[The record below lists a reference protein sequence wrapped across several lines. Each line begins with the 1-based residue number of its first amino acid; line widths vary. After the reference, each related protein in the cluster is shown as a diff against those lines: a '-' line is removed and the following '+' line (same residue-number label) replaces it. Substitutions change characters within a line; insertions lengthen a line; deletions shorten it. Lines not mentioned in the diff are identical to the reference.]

1 MNNKI
6 VFNIFKNILFLA
18 LLLISFSGR
27 SFTGLTFF
35 DYRLGELIVGGLF
48 VVSLIL
54 LFVNNK
60 NYKSLQ
66 NSFKFL
72 IAVFIFSSV
81 IVKQPIFTEYIIKSS
96 SYIWMASLIFVSLLL
111 SNFLPKDSWFFI
123 VYMLL
128 PFILFFTETVNYPDF
143 LQEFFFR
150 YSDKFDF
157 LKGSDLALVIISAQI
172 IAIIKL
178 KKQHHIFTYFIF
190 VNSLYL
196 PFLLYKS
203 KGAFLGAFI
212 FFTFIF
218 FTNITFVYKN
228 LKNFITLLLGVL
240 IFMISTNHVSQL
252 NLYGEDTAS
261 SYVEKTTSNLESIV
275 ESKNTSMIFSSFYIQ
290 DGRLYSTENNANWRL
305 EIWQDVIFNLNKNNL
320 LLTGYGY
327 SSIIPEMELPHR
339 QGSDGSNE
347 NVHNF
352 IINILA
358 RGGVISLI
366 PFFLFMYLIVQ
377 ISKKDSKNYLIF
389 MYILSVLAIS
399 FFDATN
405 ESVRYPFIFY
415 TFLGYFLNNLDKTYK
430 FKLSKQIY

>member
-1 MNNKI
+1 MNKKNF
-6 VFNIFKNILFLA
+6 FNFSKNILISA

-35 DYRLGELIVGGLF
+35 NYRLGELIVGSLF
-48 VVSLIL
+48 VFSLIL
-54 LFVNNK
+54 LFLNNK
-60 NYKSLQ
+60 NYNSLY

-72 IAVFIFSSV
+72 IAIFIFSSL
-81 IVKQPIFTEYIIKSS
+81 IVNQPIFTEYIIKSS
-96 SYIWMASLIFVSLLL
+96 SYIWMASLIFVSLVI
-111 SNFLPKDSWFFI
+111 SNFIPKDSWFFI
-123 VYMLL
+123 IYMLL
-128 PFILFFTETVNYPDF
+128 PFILFFTETINYPDV
-143 LQEFFFR
+143 LQEFYLN
-150 YSDKFDF
+150 YSDKFDY

-212 FFTFIF
+212 FFIFIF
-218 FTNITFVYKN
+218 FTNITFSFKN
-228 LKNFITLLLGVL
+228 LKNFLTLLFGVL

-252 NLYGEDTAS
+252 NLYGEDSAS
-261 SYVEKTTSNLESIV
+261 NYVEKTTSNLESII
-275 ESKNTSMIFSSFYIQ
+275 ESKNTSMIFASFYIQ

-305 EIWQDVIFNLNKNNL
+305 EIWQDVVFNLNKNKL

-327 SSIIPEMELPHR
+327 SSTIPEMELPHR
-339 QGSDGSNE
+339 QGSDGTNE

-358 RGGVISLI
+358 RGGVMSLI
-366 PFFLFMYLIVQ
+366 PFFLFLYLIVH
-377 ISKKDSKNYLIF
+377 ISKKESKNYLIF
-389 MYILSVLAIS
+389 MYIFSVLAIS
-399 FFDATN
+399 FFDASN

-430 FKLSKQIY
+430 FKLSKKID

>member
-6 VFNIFKNILFLA
+6 IFNIFKNILFLA

-143 LQEFFFR
+143 LHYRF
-150 YSDKFDF
+150 DK
-157 LKGSDLALVIISAQI
+157 
-172 IAIIKL
+172 
-178 KKQHHIFTYFIF
+178 
-190 VNSLYL
+190 
-196 PFLLYKS
+196 P
-203 KGAFLGAFI
+203 
-212 FFTFIF
+212 
-218 FTNITFVYKN
+218 
-228 LKNFITLLLGVL
+228 
-240 IFMISTNHVSQL
+240 
-252 NLYGEDTAS
+252 
-261 SYVEKTTSNLESIV
+261 
-275 ESKNTSMIFSSFYIQ
+275 
-290 DGRLYSTENNANWRL
+290 
-305 EIWQDVIFNLNKNNL
+305 
-320 LLTGYGY
+320 
-327 SSIIPEMELPHR
+327 
-339 QGSDGSNE
+339 
-347 NVHNF
+347 
-352 IINILA
+352 
-358 RGGVISLI
+358 
-366 PFFLFMYLIVQ
+366 
-377 ISKKDSKNYLIF
+377 
-389 MYILSVLAIS
+389 
-399 FFDATN
+399 
-405 ESVRYPFIFY
+405 
-415 TFLGYFLNNLDKTYK
+415 
-430 FKLSKQIY
+430 

>member
-1 MNNKI
+1 MKDKI
-6 VFNIFKNILFLA
+6 IFNFSKNILFLV
-18 LLLISFSGR
+18 LILVSLYGR
-27 SFTGLTFF
+27 SFTGLILFN
-35 DYRLGELIVGGLF
+35 YRLGELIVGGLF
-48 VVSLIL
+48 VFSLIL
-54 LFVNNK
+54 LFYKNK
-60 NYKSLQ
+60 NYNNLQ

-72 IAVFIFSSV
+72 ILVFIFSL
-81 IVKQPIFTEYIIKSS
+81 ILKQPIFSDYIIKSS
-96 SYIWMASLIFVSLLL
+96 SYIWMASLIFVSLVL

-123 VYMLL
+123 FYMLL
-128 PFILFFTETVNYPDF
+128 PFILFYTETINYPDF
-143 LQEFFFR
+143 LKEFFLI

-178 KKQHHIFTYFIF
+178 KKQHYIFTYFIF

-203 KGAFLGAFI
+203 KGAFLGASIFFMFI
-212 FFTFIF
+212 FITNISYTYKNPKNFATFIMG
-218 FTNITFVYKN
+218 I
-228 LKNFITLLLGVL
+228 L
-240 IFMISTNHVSQL
+240 IFVISTNHVSQL

-261 SYVEKTTSNLESIV
+261 NFVEKTSSNLESIV
-275 ESKNTSMIFSSFYIQ
+275 KSKNSSMIFSSFYFH

-305 EIWQDVIFNLNKNNL
+305 EIWQDVIFNLNKNKL

-327 SSIIPEMELPHR
+327 SSIIPEMELSHR

-366 PFFLFMYLIVQ
+366 PFFLFIYVILWM
-377 ISKKDSKNYLIF
+377 SKKDSKNYLIF
-389 MYILSVLAIS
+389 IYIFSVLVIS

-415 TFLGYFLNNLDKTYK
+415 TFLGYFLNNLDETYK
-430 FKLSKQIY
+430 FKLSKKFY

>member
-1 MNNKI
+1 MNKKNF
-6 VFNIFKNILFLA
+6 FNFSKNILISA

-35 DYRLGELIVGGLF
+35 NYRLGELIVGSLF
-48 VVSLIL
+48 VFSLIL
-54 LFVNNK
+54 LFLNNK
-60 NYKSLQ
+60 NYNSLY

-72 IAVFIFSSV
+72 IAIFIFSSL
-81 IVKQPIFTEYIIKSS
+81 IVNQPIFTEYIIKSS
-96 SYIWMASLIFVSLLL
+96 SYIWMASLIFVSLVI
-111 SNFLPKDSWFFI
+111 SNFIPKDSWFFI
-123 VYMLL
+123 IYMLL
-128 PFILFFTETVNYPDF
+128 PFILFFTETINYPDV
-143 LQEFFFR
+143 LQEFYLN
-150 YSDKFDF
+150 YSDKFDY

-212 FFTFIF
+212 FFIFIF
-218 FTNITFVYKN
+218 FTNITFSFKN
-228 LKNFITLLLGVL
+228 LRNFLTLLLGVL

-252 NLYGEDTAS
+252 NLYGEDSAS
-261 SYVEKTTSNLESIV
+261 NYVEKTTSNLESII
-275 ESKNTSMIFSSFYIQ
+275 ESKNTSMIFASFYIQ

-305 EIWQDVIFNLNKNNL
+305 EIWQDVVFNLNKNKL

-327 SSIIPEMELPHR
+327 SSTIPEMELPHR
-339 QGSDGSNE
+339 QGSDGTNE

-358 RGGVISLI
+358 RGGVMSLI
-366 PFFLFMYLIVQ
+366 PSFLFLYLIVH
-377 ISKKDSKNYLIF
+377 ISKKESKNYLIF
-389 MYILSVLAIS
+389 MYIFSVLAIS
-399 FFDATN
+399 FFDASN

-430 FKLSKQIY
+430 FKLSKKID

>member
-1 MNNKI
+1 MDKKNI
-6 VFNIFKNILFLA
+6 FNISKNLLFLA
-18 LLLISFSGR
+18 VILISFSGR
-27 SFTGLTFF
+27 SFTGLTLFG
-35 DYRLGELIVGGLF
+35 YRLGELIVGGLF
-48 VVSLIL
+48 LVSIIL
-54 LFVNNK
+54 LFLNNK
-60 NYKSLQ
+60 NYKILQ
-66 NSFKFL
+66 NSFKVL
-72 IAVFIFSSV
+72 IIVFIASTFIIKQTVFS
-81 IVKQPIFTEYIIKSS
+81 EYIIKSS
-96 SYIWMASLIFVSLLL
+96 SYIWMASLIFISLVL
-111 SNFLPKDSWFFI
+111 SNFLKNDSWFFI
-123 VYMLL
+123 IYMLI

-143 LQEFFFR
+143 LEKF
-150 YSDKFDF
+150 YSNNSDKFDF
-157 LKGSDLALVIISAQI
+157 LKGSDLALVIMSAQI

-178 KKQHHIFTYFIF
+178 KNRHHIFTYFIF

-212 FFTFIF
+212 FFIFLF
-218 FTNITFVYKN
+218 FTNITFIFKN
-228 LKNFITLLLGVL
+228 LKNFSTLLLGIL
-240 IFMISTNHVSQL
+240 IFMISINHVSQL

-261 SYVEKTTSNLESIV
+261 SYIEKTSSNLESIV
-275 ESKNTSMIFSSFYIQ
+275 ESKNTSLIFSSFYIQ

-305 EIWQDVIFNLNKNNL
+305 EIWQDVFFNLRDKNL

-327 SSIIPEMELPHR
+327 TEKIPEMTLSHR

-352 IINILA
+352 IVNIIA

-366 PFFLFMYLIVQ
+366 PYIIFLYCLVL
-377 ISKKDSKNYLIF
+377 ISKEDNKDNLIF

-415 TFLGYFLNNLDKTYK
+415 TFLGYFLNNSDNTYK
-430 FKLSKQIY
+430 FKLSK

>member
-6 VFNIFKNILFLA
+6 IFNFYKNILFLVVV
-18 LLLISFSGR
+18 LISFSGR

-35 DYRLGELIVGGLF
+35 NYRVGELIVGGLF
-48 VVSLIL
+48 VVSIILI
-54 LFVNNK
+54 FFNFK

-66 NSFKFL
+66 NSFKLL
-72 IAVFIFSSV
+72 IMIFFFSAVI
-81 IVKQPIFTEYIIKSS
+81 INQPVFTEYIIKSS
-96 SYIWMASLIFVSLLL
+96 SYIWMISLFFLSLAL
-111 SNFLPKDSWFFI
+111 SNFLKEDSWFFI
-123 VYMLL
+123 IYMLL

-143 LQEFFFR
+143 LQEFFIN

-178 KKQHHIFTYFIF
+178 KNNLHIFIYFIF

-212 FFTFIF
+212 FFIFLF
-218 FTNITFVYKN
+218 FTNITFSFKN
-228 LKNFITLLLGVL
+228 LKNFSTLLLGVL
-240 IFMISTNHVSQL
+240 IFIISVNHVSQL
-252 NLYGEDTAS
+252 NLYGENLAP
-261 SYVEKTTSNLESIV
+261 SYVDKTTSNLESII
-275 ESKNTSMIFSSFYIQ
+275 ESKNTSMVFSSFYTQ

-305 EIWQDVIFNLNKNNL
+305 QIWQDVIFNLSKNNL
-320 LLTGYGY
+320 LMTGYGY
-327 SSIIPEMELPHR
+327 SSIIPEMNLSYR

-358 RGGVISLI
+358 RGGIISLI
-366 PFFLFMYLIVQ
+366 PYFLFLFLVVY
-377 ISKKDSKNYLIF
+377 ISKKESKNYLIF
-389 MYILSVLAIS
+389 FYIFSIS
-399 FFDATN
+399 IISLFDATN

-415 TFLGYFLNNLDKTYK
+415 SFMGYFLNNLDETCK
-430 FKLSKQIY
+430 FKLSK